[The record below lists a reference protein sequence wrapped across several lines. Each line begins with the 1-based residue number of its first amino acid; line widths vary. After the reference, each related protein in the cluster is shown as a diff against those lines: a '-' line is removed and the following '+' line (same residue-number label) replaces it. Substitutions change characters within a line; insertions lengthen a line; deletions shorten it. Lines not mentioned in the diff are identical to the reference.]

1 MRCATAVLVLLC
13 AAPALSAQS
22 KPPVR
27 TAADHTAAD
36 ETALQQLN
44 AAFGDALAT
53 GNYKKAGSLWDE
65 DGVLFSVQGE
75 KFTGPA
81 QIAGALSDVL
91 QGSKISI
98 QNTNLHWVSADV
110 AVFQGSWQQV
120 TTDGQTYSG
129 LFMSVARRVGPD
141 WKYVEVRAWVPGQ

>member
-1 MRCATAVLVLLC
+1 MRRATTVLVLLC
-13 AAPALSAQS
+13 AAPALFAQS
-22 KPPVR
+22 TPPVR
-27 TAADHTAAD
+27 TTADHTTD
-36 ETALQQLN
+36 ETAIQQLN

-75 KFTGPA
+75 KFSGPA
-81 QIAGALSDVL
+81 QIVGALSEIL
-91 QGSKISI
+91 QGSKISV
-98 QNTNLHWVSADV
+98 QNTNLHWASADV
-110 AVFQGSWQQV
+110 AVFRGSWQQV
-120 TTDGQTYSG
+120 GTDGQTYSG